1 MADLLMG
8 IVGTFFIV
16 ATLSVLWKDNIVFRF
31 GQAAVMGAATAH
43 YMIMSATSIQ
53 SMVLSQM
60 QLIPILGLILGLM
73 MYTRLFS
80 KISWVSKYPSSVL
93 VGVGIGVMLAGTI
106 KGQILQQVGMTLGD
120 IQTALFTTGDSV
132 AILNSILIFI
142 GVVTSLVYFLFTIEH
157 KGTVGIL
164 AKVGR
169 VFLMISLGANFS
181 GELVWYQTQM
191 IGRLMFIIQNLLAP
205 LGLA

>member
-106 KGQILQQVGMTLGD
+106 KGQILQQVGMTVGD

>member
-8 IVGTFFIV
+8 LLGTFFIV

-43 YMIMSATSIQ
+43 YMIMSATSVQ

-60 QLIPILGLILGLM
+60 QLLPILGLILGLL
-73 MYTRLFS
+73 MYTRLFRN
-80 KISWVSKYPSSVL
+80 IAWVSKYPSSIL

-106 KGQILQQVGMTLGD
+106 KGQILQQIGMTVGD

-132 AILNSILIFI
+132 AILNSVIIFV
-142 GVVTSLVYFLFTIEH
+142 GVVTSLVYFLFTVEH
-157 KGTVGIL
+157 TGTVGLI

-169 VFLMISLGANFS
+169 VFLMISLGANFA

-191 IGRLMFIIQNLLAP
+191 IGRLMFIIQELLVP
-205 LGLA
+205 LGLV

>member
-8 IVGTFFIV
+8 LVGTFFIA

-43 YMIMSATSIQ
+43 YMIMSATSVQ

-60 QLIPILGLILGLM
+60 QLIPIIGLILGLL
-73 MYTRLFS
+73 MYTRLINN
-80 KISWVSKYPSSVL
+80 ISWVSKYPSSIL

-106 KGQILQQVGMTLGD
+106 KGQILQQIGMTLGD
-120 IQTALFTTGDSV
+120 LQTALFTTGDVV

-142 GVVTSLVYFLFTIEH
+142 GVVTSLTYFLFTIEH
-157 KGTVGIL
+157 KGTVGII

>member
-8 IVGTFFIV
+8 LVGTFFIV

-43 YMIMSATSIQ
+43 YMIMSAVSIQ
-53 SMVLSQM
+53 SMVFSSISLV
-60 QLIPILGLILGLM
+60 PILGLILGLL

-80 KISWVSKYPSSVL
+80 NIAWVSKYPSSVL

-120 IQTALFTTGDSV
+120 VQTALFTTGDSV
-132 AILNSILIFI
+132 AILNGVIIFV
-142 GVVTSLVYFLFTIEH
+142 GVVTSLTYFLFTIEH
-157 KGTVGIL
+157 RGTVGGL

-169 VFLMISLGANFS
+169 VFLMISLGANFA

-191 IGRLMFIIQNLLAP
+191 IGRLMFIIQYLLAP

>member
-8 IVGTFFIV
+8 LVGTFFIV

-60 QLIPILGLILGLM
+60 QIIPILGLILGLL
-73 MYTRLFS
+73 MYTRLFT
-80 KISWVSKYPSSVL
+80 KISWVSKYPSSIL

-120 IQTALFTTGDSV
+120 IQTALFTTGDAM
-132 AILNSILIFI
+132 AILNSVIIFV

-157 KGTVGIL
+157 KGTVGLI

-191 IGRLMFIIQNLLAP
+191 IGRLMFIIQELLVP